1 MSTIRRNQLFWW
13 ILISW
18 FVGGPLTFAQDSP
31 SGRGARAHAEFTC
44 DLLRGLSN
52 FGDRN
57 LVFSPVGL
65 EAVLDILQAGAEGE
79 TRGEILDLLHLSE
92 DPAGLLRDRARHRR
106 QLQRPEESEFRLML
120 QSQLWVRRDLR
131 VRRSFLDHLEREGTV
146 GLSRV
151 DFGNGR
157 RVLEEVNA
165 WVDERTR
172 GVIAKILDQPPS
184 AETELLITNAVY
196 FKAEWQQPFNP
207 TQTADQA
214 FQTASGESVDTP
226 FMFQQISARALQTA
240 QLQAIELPYRDPQF
254 VALLVMPRGGGDPGE
269 VWKKWLAG
277 FTGRDLQELQQK
289 LRDRHVN
296 LLVPRFRACTQL
308 DPSRLLARLGMQ
320 RVWSGT
326 SGLDGLADEPLQLSR
341 IQQRAT
347 IWFHENGTEAAAAT
361 VAVVASSAN
370 SLDLSFDHPF
380 LFLLQE
386 RSTGQ
391 ILFAGWMA
399 QVPPPNDR

>member
-1 MSTIRRNQLFWW
+1 MIA
-13 ILISW
+13 W
-18 FVGGPLTFAQDSP
+18 FASAPSLFAQDSP
-31 SGRGARAHAEFTC
+31 PGRGARAHAEFTS
-44 DLLRGLSN
+44 DLVRGLSN
-52 FGDRN
+52 FSDRN

-65 EAVLDILQAGAEGE
+65 EAVLDVLQAGAEGE
-79 TRGEILDLLHLSE
+79 TRQEILDVLHLSQ
-92 DPAGLLRDRARHRR
+92 DPAGLLRERARHRR
-106 QLQRPEESEFRLML
+106 ELQRPEESEFRLML
-120 QSQLWVRRDLR
+120 QSQLWVRQELR
-131 VRRSFLDHLEREGTV
+131 VRRSFLDQLEREGTV

-157 RVLEEVNA
+157 RVLEAVNA
-165 WVDERTR
+165 WVDERTQ
-172 GVIAKILDQPPS
+172 GVIARILDQPPS
-184 AETELLITNAVY
+184 AETELLMTNAVY
-196 FKAEWQQPFNP
+196 FKAKWQQPFNP

-214 FQTASGESVDTP
+214 FQTASGESVETP

-254 VALLVMPRGGGDPGE
+254 VALLMMPRGAGSPRE
-269 VWKKWLAG
+269 AWRQWLA
-277 FTGRDLQELQQK
+277 TVDGRELQEVRQK
-289 LRDRHVN
+289 LRERHVN
-296 LLVPRFRACTQL
+296 LSVPRFRASTQL